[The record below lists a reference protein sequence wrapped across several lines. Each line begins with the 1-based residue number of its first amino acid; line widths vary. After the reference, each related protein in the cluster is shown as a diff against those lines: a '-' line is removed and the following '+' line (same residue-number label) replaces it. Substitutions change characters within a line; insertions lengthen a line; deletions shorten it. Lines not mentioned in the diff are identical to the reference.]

1 MQGSLIY
8 KSRHL
13 NRNAAVQPLFA
24 FQVQY
29 K

>member
-1 MQGSLIY
+1 MLGSLIY

-13 NRNAAVQPLFA
+13 NRNAAVQPLFP